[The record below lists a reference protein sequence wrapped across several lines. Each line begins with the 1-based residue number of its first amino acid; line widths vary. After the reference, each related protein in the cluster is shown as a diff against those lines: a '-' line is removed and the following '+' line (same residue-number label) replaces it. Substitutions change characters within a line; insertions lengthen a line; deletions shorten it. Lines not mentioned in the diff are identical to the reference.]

1 MVNILVFIA
10 SCIMLSITL
19 FSLAFVISCISE
31 KESRAGFLAGILLIF
46 IVFGNYFCVIQY
58 LNATELFDGGFR
70 AFHLLAGYIII
81 AVSVLLTLLLP
92 IGANP
97 KALTGTKGLIT
108 GDVKRFDERD
118 TLFSKLTKKLM
129 DADSSDT
136 LSIMP
141 EMGRIDG
148 AGGVHNVEMGEASS
162 NFTRSL
168 AAPDR
173 LNPKVMAGK
182 IEMTPEEAS
191 LLVKGYAKSLGSCLT
206 GIAEINPHWL
216 YSHYGRSGIATNE
229 WGKEI
234 TVNHKYAIVFAQEMD
249 VEMIHMAPHSPV
261 LLESLQKYAMGAY
274 IATQVASYIANIGYA
289 AKVNQM
295 AHYDA
300 MMVPLAVDAGLGE
313 LSRMGYL
320 ITKEY
325 GPRVRLS
332 AVLTDLPLV
341 TDKPV
346 DIGVVDFCTKC
357 KKCAH
362 NCPTNAISFDNRVE
376 ENGTLRWIINREA
389 CFGYWQ
395 NIGTDCCI
403 CMSVCPWS
411 HARSFPHRVIT
422 KFVARNSISRTL
434 FTGMDDLF
442 YGKNPPT
449 KYPS

>member
-1 MVNILVFIA
+1 MVNIIAVIA
-10 SCIMLSITL
+10 SLIMLSITL
-19 FSLAFVISCISE
+19 FSLIFVISCINE
-31 KESRAGFLAGILLIF
+31 KESRASFFAGIQF
-46 IVFGNYFCVIQY
+46 IVFGIIFIAIQY
-58 LNATELFDGGFR
+58 LRTTGFFDTGIGT
-70 AFHLLAGYIII
+70 I
-81 AVSVLLTLLLP
+81 VLLVGFALIVIALLMLLLP
-92 IGANP
+92 IGASP
-97 KALTGTKGLIT
+97 KALKGTKELIT

-118 TLFSKLTKKLM
+118 TLFSKLTKQLM
-129 DADSSDT
+129 DSDSTDT

-141 EMGRIDG
+141 EMGSIDG
-148 AGGVHNVEMGEASS
+148 AGGVHNVEMGETSL

-168 AAPDR
+168 ATPDR
-173 LNPKVMAGK
+173 LNPKVLAGK

-191 LLVKGYAKSLGSCLT
+191 LRIKDYAKNLGSCMT
-206 GIAEINPHWL
+206 GIAEINPLWF

-234 TVNHKYAIVFAQEMD
+234 TVNYKYAIVFAQEMNVD
-249 VEMIHMAPHSPV
+249 MINTAPHTPA
-261 LLESLQKYAMGAY
+261 LLESLQNYAKGAY
-274 IATQVASYIANIGYA
+274 IATQVASYIASIGYP

-341 TDKPV
+341 PDTPV
-346 DIGVVDFCTKC
+346 DIGVVDFCSKC

-362 NCPTNAISFDNRVE
+362 NCPSDAISFDDRIE
-376 ENGTLRWIINREA
+376 ENGTLRWIINRDA

-411 HARSFPHRVIT
+411 HARTFPHRVIT
-422 KFVARNSISRTL
+422 NFVSRNSISRTL
-434 FTGMDDLF
+434 FTCMDDLF
-442 YGKNPPT
+442 YGKSP
-449 KYPS
+449 Y